1 MKIVQTIRV
10 QKKKAG
16 AEMPG
21 RSGHPDKRGG
31 AARPGW
37 TGGIREQKPELQT
50 NVQMIFCHN
59 KWHNY
64 DYL

>member
-1 MKIVQTIRV
+1 
-10 QKKKAG
+10 
-16 AEMPG
+16 MPG